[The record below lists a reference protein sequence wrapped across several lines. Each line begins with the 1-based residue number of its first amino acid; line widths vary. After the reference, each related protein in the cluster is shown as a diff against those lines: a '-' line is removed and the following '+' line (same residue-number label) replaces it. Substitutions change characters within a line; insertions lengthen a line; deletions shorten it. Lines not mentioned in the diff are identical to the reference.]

1 MKAVMRVPSRMS
13 RSTSFCASL
22 AAAVL
27 AVAAPAAAQAGAD
40 APSPTS
46 QLVLGIEIRVA
57 PAELDAGAVREAITS
72 DLGVQLTDASA
83 QRPALGIVVVTLDR
97 SAAHVVYRRDG
108 AEPIERTLSLPSVPN
123 ERVQLIAFL
132 VTNLVRD
139 QASEALAQLA
149 RPGAVATIDA
159 RNDLLTP
166 PAHEQIATIGLV
178 PPLQVDRL
186 FAPRSVVGFGV
197 YGVMGMQDGTRY
209 ASVSGAIDYQRQFAS
224 GVQIGGA
231 AAYSPVVDGAQIAGA
246 VSISRQHEGMQ
257 LAGAASISARVTG
270 LQLAGAASVADE
282 VTGMQVAG
290 AANIAGDVHGMQ
302 LGTINIAKR
311 MHGVQLGIVNISDG
325 NEDAIPIGLI
335 NFARHGRTA
344 FEATAD
350 SSEMTT
356 LTLRHGPRYVHNVW
370 GFGYIGGYDE
380 LMGGIGIGTHT
391 DVSIVGIDV
400 DAMSWNPLTTDPG
413 GLTMLNQLRAT
424 VSVPVGPID
433 LIGGAIGN
441 VYVEDGASILKELH
455 PHLDKTYT
463 SGATRVVI
471 WPSGFVGVRLR
482 T

>member
-1 MKAVMRVPSRMS
+1 MS
-13 RSTSFCASL
+13 RSTSFRASL

-27 AVAAPAAAQAGAD
+27 AVAAPAAAQAGAG
-40 APSPTS
+40 APPPSSAS

-72 DLGVQLTDASA
+72 DLGVQLTDVTA
-83 QRPALGIVVVTLDR
+83 QRPALGVIVVTLDR

-108 AEPIERTLSLPSVPN
+108 ADTIERTLALPSVPN

-149 RPGAVATIDA
+149 RPGAVPTVDVRAVLA
-159 RNDLLTP
+159 TP
-166 PAHEQIATIGLV
+166 PAHAQLATIGLV

-209 ASVSGAIDYQRQFAS
+209 ASVSGAVDYQRQFAS

-231 AAYSPVVDGAQIAGA
+231 AAYSPVVAGAQIAGA
-246 VSISRQHEGMQ
+246 VSISRQHEGLQ
-257 LAGAASISARVTG
+257 LAGAASISSRVRG
-270 LQLAGAASVADE
+270 LQLAGAATVADE
-282 VTGMQVAG
+282 VTGVQVAG
-290 AANIAGDVHGMQ
+290 AANVAGDVHGMQ
-302 LGTINIAKR
+302 LGAVNIATR
-311 MHGVQLGIVNISDG
+311 MHGLQLGIINISDG
-325 NEDAIPIGLI
+325 NDDAIPIGLI

-344 FEATAD
+344 VEASAD
-350 SSEMTT
+350 SSEMTS

-370 GFGYIGGYDE
+370 GFAYIGGYDE
-380 LMGGIGIGTHT
+380 VMAGVGIGTHA
-391 DVSIVGIDV
+391 DIAAIGIDV
-400 DAMSWNPLTTDPG
+400 DAMSWNPIEDNG

-424 VSVPVGPID
+424 VAVPVGPVDIV
-433 LIGGAIGN
+433 GGAIGN

-455 PHLDKTYT
+455 PHLETTYT

-471 WPSGFVGVRLR
+471 WPSAFLGVRLR